1 MKVYWQLYTAWF
13 KMGLFTFGG
22 GYAMLPMIQKEVI
35 EHYGWATE
43 EEVMNYY
50 AIGQCLPGII
60 AINTATFIGYRLK
73 GVIGGVVS
81 TLGVI
86 SPSFI
91 IIVAIAGLISNF
103 SELTVV
109 QYALS
114 GINVAVCVLM
124 FNTIVNLWQKN
135 IKNIGSIT
143 VFVAAFVLAM
153 FTDIS
158 TVYLVIG
165 AGILGVIMSKLGVFK
180 HD

>member
-35 EHYGWATE
+35 ERYGWATE

-60 AINTATFIGYRLK
+60 AINSATFIGYRLK
-73 GVIGGVVS
+73 GVFGAIIS
-81 TLGVI
+81 TIGVI

-91 IIVAIAGLISNF
+91 IIVVIAGLIANF
-103 SELTVV
+103 SELTTV

-124 FNTIVNLWQKN
+124 FNTITNLWQNN
-135 IKNIGSIT
+135 IKNIGSLT
-143 VFVAAFVLAM
+143 VFVVAIILAM

-165 AGILGVIMSKLGVFK
+165 AGILGVVMSRLGVFK

>member
-73 GVIGGVVS
+73 GVFGGVVS

-143 VFVAAFVLAM
+143 VFVAAFILAM

>member
-1 MKVYWQLYTAWF
+1 MKVYWQLYSAWF

-35 EHYGWATE
+35 ERYGWATE

-73 GVIGGVVS
+73 GVIGGIIS

-91 IIVAIAGLISNF
+91 IIIAIAGLISNF
-103 SELTVV
+103 SELTIV

-124 FNTIVNLWQKN
+124 FNAITSLWRKN
-135 IKNIGSIT
+135 INNIGAIT
-143 VFVAAFVLAM
+143 VFMVAIILAM
-153 FTDIS
+153 FTNIS

-165 AGILGVIMSKLGVFK
+165 AGVLGVIMSKLGVFK
-180 HD
+180 ND